1 MSFYGTFSLFIPQV
15 FASLYHRQRVC
26 SMFSPAQLRTNS
38 IGSIESSHVE
48 LLQSE
53 NNAPGNSTS
62 TVCVVSR

>member
-53 NNAPGNSTS
+53 NNAP
-62 TVCVVSR
+62 